1 MPTITD
7 ELVSVV
13 IPRSMMAEVYGLVVE
28 HERAVELKHPDE
40 AGSEALDAALVR
52 RMYDE
57 SQPRH
62 REFMKL
68 LAQHP
73 DEWMYTSQVAD
84 ALKLPHGSSSAAGM
98 LGAFGRRAT
107 HRYGGVKPWES
118 EWDPAA
124 YEARHKMTANV
135 AEITRSL

>member
-1 MPTITD
+1 MPTTTD
-7 ELVSVV
+7 ELVSVL
-13 IPRSMMAEVYGLVVE
+13 IPRPMIAEVYGLVVE
-28 HERAVELKHPDE
+28 YERAVEPGETTSKESGTLDE
-40 AGSEALDAALVR
+40 ALVR

-68 LAQHP
+68 LADHP
-73 DEWMYTSQVAD
+73 EEWLYTNQIAA

-107 HRYGGVKPWES
+107 HRYGGLKPWVS

-124 YEARHKMTANV
+124 YEARHTMTTEV
-135 AEITRSL
+135 AEIIRSL